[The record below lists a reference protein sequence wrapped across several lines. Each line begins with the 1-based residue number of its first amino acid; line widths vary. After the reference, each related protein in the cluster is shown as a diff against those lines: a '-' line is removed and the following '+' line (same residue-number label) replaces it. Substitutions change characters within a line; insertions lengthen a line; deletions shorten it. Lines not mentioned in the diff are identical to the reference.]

1 MRVHFSSDYPPVGY
15 QELQAHFAALADTMQ
30 MHWQLNDAGKKPR
43 MMLIVSK
50 IDHCLNEF
58 LLRYKILFEIFS
70 ALFQYNIKA
79 RKKKSD

>member
-43 MMLIVSK
+43 MMLMVPEIG
-50 IDHCLNEF
+50 HCLNDF
-58 LLRYKILFEIFS
+58 LFRYKSLFEIFS
-70 ALFQYNIKA
+70 TPF
-79 RKKKSD
+79 